1 MQEPKEIG
9 MARMKLAGWAAAL
22 VLAAGAATAG
32 AQVSDW
38 KLDSNHSDADF
49 SVQHMAISTV
59 HGSFR
64 GISGVIHL
72 DPANP
77 GKSGVEASIDVST
90 VDTGVAARDTHL
102 KSPDFFDV
110 AKFPTMTFKSTSVSA
125 GGGGYEV
132 SGDLTLHGVTKPVV
146 LHLDPLGK
154 PQADQKG
161 NLHRGFTAT
170 TTINRRDFGLNW
182 GGNLA
187 SGDPM
192 VGDTVRIELDIEA
205 VKS

>member
-1 MQEPKEIG
+1 
-9 MARMKLAGWAAAL
+9 MKRTKTAGWVAAL
-22 VLAAGAATAG
+22 LLTGGAAKVG
-32 AQVSDW
+32 AQVTDW

-72 DPANP
+72 DPANLA
-77 GKSGVEASIDVST
+77 KSGVEASIDVTT

-110 AKFPTMTFKSTSVSA
+110 AKFPTITFKSTGVSA
-125 GGGGYEV
+125 SGGGYDV
-132 SGDLTLHGVTKPVV
+132 AGDLTLHGVTKPVV

-154 PQADQKG
+154 PQADGRG
-161 NLHRGFTAT
+161 NQHRGFTAT
-170 TTINRRDFGLNW
+170 TTVNRRDFGLAW

-192 VGDTVRIELDIEA
+192 VGDTVKIELDIEA
-205 VKS
+205 IKS